1 MFGPQSPNWLLITG
15 PRLTAGSQSLSSEA
29 RCETQ
34 MSFPPCPPGLFEQ
47 KYRLSASGESVGPCS
62 LKAVLTASPRRTGS
76 DQSSWANFII
86 EIIETSA
93 LAVGGARTDDE
104 WSAPHPTSSNS
115 VDSGD
120 AANCR
125 MRLMRTSGCRLFAT
139 PPLTCHGPIGSST
152 EVRVTTK
159 LGPIA
164 PLGGTPGS
172 GISIRPI
179 ADHPRTAFV
188 TIQL

>member
-76 DQSSWANFII
+76 DQSSRS
-86 EIIETSA
+86 EERR
-93 LAVGGARTDDE
+93 VGKECRARWE
-104 WSAPHPTSSNS
+104 
-115 VDSGD
+115 
-120 AANCR
+120 
-125 MRLMRTSGCRLFAT
+125 RLQMK
-139 PPLTCHGPIGSST
+139 
-152 EVRVTTK
+152 E
-159 LGPIA
+159 
-164 PLGGTPGS
+164 
-172 GISIRPI
+172 
-179 ADHPRTAFV
+179 
-188 TIQL
+188 

>member
-62 LKAVLTASPRRTGS
+62 LKAVLTASPRRTGG

-115 VDSGD
+115 VDSGN

-125 MRLMRTSGCRLFAT
+125 MRLMRTSACRLPERALRQYRRKCLRSRRRT
-139 PPLTCHGPIGSST
+139 LPQWQ
-152 EVRVTTK
+152 EVG
-159 LGPIA
+159 LQP
-164 PLGGTPGS
+164 GTPAS
-172 GISIRPI
+172 FSTCYR
-179 ADHPRTAFV
+179 R
-188 TIQL
+188 